1 MKKFITITLL
11 LFINFSFSQ
20 DYFTHDYR
28 YIPADK
34 LEHHIKIEK
43 HYWSKV
49 AQLLVKEG
57 KLMGWAM
64 LQKEGG
70 SSNEP
75 NIYFYIGI
83 GDKNNLDNLYDNYAK
98 ASNTVLNSMGE
109 DAAELVQIA
118 LNVEP
123 TGVFN
128 TIMQRTNSLSTKKDY
143 ELNYIKINYAKVNG
157 NIGQFSNMQKNMWGS
172 FIKKEMDKGNGSQ
185 VTWATARKVSP
196 NGNGYNWNFMTI
208 DGYETLSDVLAPSWN
223 PNTKFPEGLDKINSM
238 MEGGTF
244 YKQVTWKVL
253 MSVDRE
259 GNFRIRD

>member
-98 ASNTVLNSMGE
+98 ASKTVLNSMGE

-118 LNVEP
+118 LIVEP

-128 TIMQRTNSLSTKKDY
+128 TINSIQILTQIFDNNNKLDYLENFISKNGPLHY
-143 ELNYIKINYAKVNG
+143 EL
-157 NIGQFSNMQKNMWGS
+157 
-172 FIKKEMDKGNGSQ
+172 
-185 VTWATARKVSP
+185 SP
-196 NGNGYNWNFMTI
+196 NIQKIMLKKQNQPIIF
-208 DGYETLSDVLAPSWN
+208 
-223 PNTKFPEGLDKINSM
+223 PNTFLKGPSIILIF
-238 MEGGTF
+238 
-244 YKQVTWKVL
+244 
-253 MSVDRE
+253 
-259 GNFRIRD
+259 

>member
-64 LQKEGG
+64 LQRSGG

-75 NIYFYIGI
+75 NIYFYI
-83 GDKNNLDNLYDNYAK
+83 
-98 ASNTVLNSMGE
+98 
-109 DAAELVQIA
+109 
-118 LNVEP
+118 
-123 TGVFN
+123 
-128 TIMQRTNSLSTKKDY
+128 
-143 ELNYIKINYAKVNG
+143 
-157 NIGQFSNMQKNMWGS
+157 
-172 FIKKEMDKGNGSQ
+172 
-185 VTWATARKVSP
+185 
-196 NGNGYNWNFMTI
+196 
-208 DGYETLSDVLAPSWN
+208 
-223 PNTKFPEGLDKINSM
+223 
-238 MEGGTF
+238 F
-244 YKQVTWKVL
+244 Y
-253 MSVDRE
+253 
-259 GNFRIRD
+259 